1 MSSAEDTQ
9 NGQRKTE
16 SRLQADALNKKGFYR
31 GFIVEKRKMAGKDNL
46 TPFTSDNAKE
56 MQRKGAEKRKENNA
70 KKKLMSQ
77 IYAEFLEKEYNVRQ
91 GDKERKL
98 TGAELVNEC
107 MKKIIAR
114 GDSSSVSLMTELR
127 KALEGEKVN
136 LSGTV
141 KTEMETT
148 EDRLKAFQKIVQKND

>member
-1 MSSAEDTQ
+1 
-9 NGQRKTE
+9 
-16 SRLQADALNKKGFYR
+16 
-31 GFIVEKRKMAGKDNL
+31 MAGGNPSKL
-46 TPFTSDNAKE
+46 KPCTPENARE
-56 MQRKGAEKRKENNA
+56 RQLNSAEKRKENNA

-114 GDSSSVSLMTELR
+114 GDSSSVSLMTEIR
-127 KALEGEKVN
+127 KAMEGDKVN
-136 LSGTV
+136 LEGSI
-141 KTEMETT
+141 KAEMQTT
-148 EDRLKAFQKIVQKND
+148 EERLKIFEELMK

>member
-1 MSSAEDTQ
+1 MGKPNPQ
-9 NGQRKTE
+9 N
-16 SRLQADALNKKGFYR
+16 LNPC
-31 GFIVEKRKMAGKDNL
+31 
-46 TPFTSDNAKE
+46 TPENARERQLKS
-56 MQRKGAEKRKENNA
+56 AEKRKENNA

-114 GDSSSVSLMTELR
+114 GDSSSVSLLREVREGTE
-127 KALEGEKVN
+127 GTKVN

-141 KTEMETT
+141 KTEMEST
-148 EDRLKAFQKIVQKND
+148 EERIKLFEDLVGK

>member
-1 MSSAEDTQ
+1 MS
-9 NGQRKTE
+9 NE
-16 SRLQADALNKKGFYR
+16 S
-31 GFIVEKRKMAGKDNL
+31 NL
-46 TPFTSDNAKE
+46 RTPTTDEAKE
-56 MQRKGAEKRKENNA
+56 MQKKSAEKRKENNA

-114 GDSSSVSLMTELR
+114 GDSASVSMMKELR
-127 KALEGEKVN
+127 EGTEGSKIN

-148 EDRLKAFQKIVQKND
+148 EDRIRAFENIVGK

>member
-1 MSSAEDTQ
+1 MSNE
-9 NGQRKTE
+9 N
-16 SRLQADALNKKGFYR
+16 
-31 GFIVEKRKMAGKDNL
+31 NL
-46 TPFTSDNAKE
+46 RTPTTDEAKE
-56 MQRKGAEKRKENNA
+56 MQKKSAEKRKENNA

-77 IYAEFLEKEYNVRQ
+77 IYAEFLEREYNVRQ

-114 GDSSSVSLMTELR
+114 GDSASVSLMREVR
-127 KALEGEKVN
+127 ECIEGQKIN
-136 LSGTV
+136 LSGEI
-141 KTEMETT
+141 KTEMQTT

>member
-1 MSSAEDTQ
+1 MSNE
-9 NGQRKTE
+9 N
-16 SRLQADALNKKGFYR
+16 
-31 GFIVEKRKMAGKDNL
+31 NL
-46 TPFTSDNAKE
+46 RTPTTDEAKE
-56 MQRKGAEKRKENNA
+56 MQKKSAEKRKENNA

-114 GDSSSVSLMTELR
+114 GDSASVSLMREVR
-127 KALEGEKVN
+127 ECIEGQKIN
-136 LSGTV
+136 LSGELT
-141 KTEMETT
+141 TLQTT
-148 EDRLKAFQKIVQKND
+148 EERLAEYKKLIGEK

>member
-1 MSSAEDTQ
+1 MGKPNPQ
-9 NGQRKTE
+9 NLKPCNSE
-16 SRLQADALNKKGFYR
+16 
-31 GFIVEKRKMAGKDNL
+31 
-46 TPFTSDNAKE
+46 NARERQLKS
-56 MQRKGAEKRKENNA
+56 AEKRKENNA

-114 GDSSSVSLMTELR
+114 GDSSSVSLMTEIR
-127 KALEGEKVN
+127 KAMEGDKVN
-136 LSGTV
+136 LEGNV
-141 KTEMETT
+141 KAEMQTT
-148 EDRLKAFQKIVQKND
+148 EERLKIFDELIGEK

>member
-1 MSSAEDTQ
+1 MNEQ
-9 NGQRKTE
+9 NLR
-16 SRLQADALNKKGFYR
+16 
-31 GFIVEKRKMAGKDNL
+31 
-46 TPFTSDNAKE
+46 TPTSEEARA
-56 MQRKGAEKRKENNA
+56 MQRKGAEKRKENTA

-114 GDSSSVSLMTELR
+114 GDSASVSLMREVRETI
-127 KALEGEKVN
+127 EGQKIN
-136 LSGTV
+136 LSGEIRTD
-141 KTEMETT
+141 MQTT
-148 EDRLKAFQKIVQKND
+148 EERIKAFKNLMGKNE

>member
-1 MSSAEDTQ
+1 
-9 NGQRKTE
+9 
-16 SRLQADALNKKGFYR
+16 
-31 GFIVEKRKMAGKDNL
+31 MAGKDNL

-114 GDSSSVSLMTELR
+114 GDSSSVSLLREVREGTE
-127 KALEGEKVN
+127 GTKVN
-136 LSGTV
+136 IDGSLAVSND
-141 KTEMETT
+141 METT
-148 EDRLKAFQKIVQKND
+148 EERVKKFKELMGNG

>member
-1 MSSAEDTQ
+1 MGKPNPQ
-9 NGQRKTE
+9 N
-16 SRLQADALNKKGFYR
+16 LNPC
-31 GFIVEKRKMAGKDNL
+31 
-46 TPFTSDNAKE
+46 TPENARERQLKS
-56 MQRKGAEKRKENNA
+56 AEKRKENNA

-114 GDSSSVSLMTELR
+114 GDSASVSLMREVREGTEGT
-127 KALEGEKVN
+127 KMQI
-136 LSGTV
+136 SGNVST
-141 KTEMETT
+141 TLQTT
-148 EDRLKAFQKIVQKND
+148 EEMKAEFKELMGIKD

>member
-1 MSSAEDTQ
+1 MNDE
-9 NGQRKTE
+9 
-16 SRLQADALNKKGFYR
+16 
-31 GFIVEKRKMAGKDNL
+31 NL
-46 TPFTSDNAKE
+46 KPCTKENARERQLKS
-56 MQRKGAEKRKENNA
+56 AEKRKENNA

-114 GDSSSVSLMTELR
+114 GDSSSVSLMTEIR
-127 KALEGEKVN
+127 KAMEGDKVN
-136 LSGTV
+136 LEGNV
-141 KTEMETT
+141 KAEMQTT
-148 EDRLKAFQKIVQKND
+148 EDRLKIFDEIIGEK

>member
-1 MSSAEDTQ
+1 MGKPNPQ
-9 NGQRKTE
+9 N
-16 SRLQADALNKKGFYR
+16 LNPC
-31 GFIVEKRKMAGKDNL
+31 
-46 TPFTSDNAKE
+46 TPENARERQLKS
-56 MQRKGAEKRKENNA
+56 AEKRKENNA

-136 LSGTV
+136 LSGSI
-141 KTEMETT
+141 KTEMEST
-148 EDRLKAFQKIVQKND
+148 EDRIALFDKIVNTD

>member
-1 MSSAEDTQ
+1 MGKPNPQ
-9 NGQRKTE
+9 N
-16 SRLQADALNKKGFYR
+16 LNPCNS
-31 GFIVEKRKMAGKDNL
+31 E
-46 TPFTSDNAKE
+46 NARERQLKS
-56 MQRKGAEKRKENNA
+56 AEKRKENNA

-114 GDSSSVSLMTELR
+114 GDSASVSLMKEVREGTEGT
-127 KALEGEKVN
+127 KMQI
-136 LSGTV
+136 SGNVST
-141 KTEMETT
+141 TLQTT
-148 EDRLKAFQKIVQKND
+148 EEMKAEFKELMGIKD

>member
-1 MSSAEDTQ
+1 MGKPNPQ
-9 NGQRKTE
+9 N
-16 SRLQADALNKKGFYR
+16 LNPCNS
-31 GFIVEKRKMAGKDNL
+31 E
-46 TPFTSDNAKE
+46 NARERQLKS
-56 MQRKGAEKRKENNA
+56 AEKRKENNA

-114 GDSSSVSLMTELR
+114 GDSSSVSLMTEIR
-127 KALEGEKVN
+127 KAMEGEKVN
-136 LSGTV
+136 LEGNV
-141 KTEMETT
+141 KAEMQTT
-148 EDRLKAFQKIVQKND
+148 EERLKIFDELIGGK

>member
-1 MSSAEDTQ
+1 MGKPNPQ
-9 NGQRKTE
+9 N
-16 SRLQADALNKKGFYR
+16 LNPCNS
-31 GFIVEKRKMAGKDNL
+31 E
-46 TPFTSDNAKE
+46 NARERQLKS
-56 MQRKGAEKRKENNA
+56 AEKRKENNA

-114 GDSSSVSLMTELR
+114 GDSASVSLMREVREGTEGT
-127 KALEGEKVN
+127 KMQ
-136 LSGTV
+136 LSGSINT
-141 KTEMETT
+141 TLQTT
-148 EDRLKAFQKIVQKND
+148 EEMKAEFKELMGIKD

>member
-1 MSSAEDTQ
+1 M
-9 NGQRKTE
+9 N
-16 SRLQADALNKKGFYR
+16 
-31 GFIVEKRKMAGKDNL
+31 EKNL
-46 TPFTSDNAKE
+46 RTPTREEARA

-114 GDSSSVSLMTELR
+114 GDSSSVSLMTEIR
-127 KALEGEKVN
+127 KAMEGDKVN
-136 LSGTV
+136 LEGNV
-141 KTEMETT
+141 KAEMQTT
-148 EDRLKAFQKIVQKND
+148 EERLKIFDELIGGK

>member
-1 MSSAEDTQ
+1 
-9 NGQRKTE
+9 
-16 SRLQADALNKKGFYR
+16 
-31 GFIVEKRKMAGKDNL
+31 MAGKDNL

-77 IYAEFLEKEYNVRQ
+77 IYAEFLEREYNVRQ

-114 GDSSSVSLMTELR
+114 GDSASVSLMREVREGTEGT
-127 KALEGEKVN
+127 KMQ
-136 LSGTV
+136 LSGSINT
-141 KTEMETT
+141 TLQTT
-148 EDRLKAFQKIVQKND
+148 EEMKAEFKELMGIKD

>member
-1 MSSAEDTQ
+1 MNEQ
-9 NGQRKTE
+9 NLR
-16 SRLQADALNKKGFYR
+16 
-31 GFIVEKRKMAGKDNL
+31 
-46 TPFTSDNAKE
+46 TPTSEEARA

-114 GDSSSVSLMTELR
+114 GDSSSVSLMTEIR
-127 KALEGEKVN
+127 KAMEGDKVN

-141 KTEMETT
+141 KTEMEST
-148 EDRLKAFQKIVQKND
+148 EERIALFDKIVN

>member
-1 MSSAEDTQ
+1 MGKPNPQ
-9 NGQRKTE
+9 N
-16 SRLQADALNKKGFYR
+16 LNPCNS
-31 GFIVEKRKMAGKDNL
+31 E
-46 TPFTSDNAKE
+46 NARERQLKS
-56 MQRKGAEKRKENNA
+56 AEKRKENNA

-114 GDSSSVSLMTELR
+114 GDSASVSLMREVREGTE
-127 KALEGEKVN
+127 GTKVN
-136 LSGTV
+136 LSGEI
-141 KTEMETT
+141 KTELQTT
-148 EDRLKAFQKIVQKND
+148 EERLQAFEELMK

>member
-1 MSSAEDTQ
+1 
-9 NGQRKTE
+9 
-16 SRLQADALNKKGFYR
+16 
-31 GFIVEKRKMAGKDNL
+31 MAGGNPSKL
-46 TPFTSDNAKE
+46 KPCTPENARERQLKS
-56 MQRKGAEKRKENNA
+56 AEKRKENNA

-114 GDSSSVSLMTELR
+114 GDSSSVSLLREVREGTE
-127 KALEGEKVN
+127 GTKVN

-141 KTEMETT
+141 KTEMEST
-148 EDRLKAFQKIVQKND
+148 EERIKLFEDLVGK